1 VILTLGIDNFDK
13 DKFEIPH
20 NSEKSQFLNKPVG
33 GLWGSTFTPNYNYV
47 SDWAMFVFE
56 NDFATSIY
64 RSGIVYKLNSNAR
77 VLNIDTH
84 YDFVKLLKNFG
95 CVSLPEYTLIYS
107 QNKRFI
113 DWDKIVKFYDA
124 VHFSREAV
132 MSCRFIMNEEQLDNG
147 EVFTVSNLY
156 SYDCESW
163 VVCNP
168 DVIDMKS
175 ICKIEIGN
183 KGQLVNAN

>member
-1 VILTLGIDNFDK
+1 MILTLGIDSFDR
-13 DKFEIPH
+13 DKFEVPH
-20 NSEKSQFLNKPVG
+20 NSERSQFLNKPVG
-33 GLWGSTFTPNYNYV
+33 GLWGSTFTPDRNYV
-47 SDWAMFVFE
+47 SDWARFVFE
-56 NDFATSIY
+56 NDFNIFMNNY
-64 RSGIVYKLNSNAR
+64 GIGYELKLGAR
-77 VLNIDTH
+77 VLNVKTH
-84 YDFVKLLKNFG
+84 ADFVRLLKDVG
-95 CVSLPEYTLIYS
+95 CSLLQGCNLICS
-107 QNKRFI
+107 KNKRFI
-113 DWDKIVKFYDA
+113 DWDKIVKLYDA
-124 VHFSREAV
+124 VYFSREAV
-132 MSCRFIMNEEQLDNG
+132 MSCRFIMNKEQLDNG